1 MSEDI
6 QNKNGNKKINKSTL
20 VLMAIV
26 ILSSVIV
33 YGTYRILINRY
44 YLLVLVAYM
53 AVETVFILAY
63 LIYNRGFSRKGVT
76 REMLPD
82 DWDDEKKDAFIASG
96 EERLKRSRWMLV
108 IILAFLF
115 TFFAEIIELYFLPF
129 LFGLF

>member
-1 MSEDI
+1 MSEDL

-53 AVETVFILAY
+53 AVETVFVIAY
-63 LIYNRGFSRKGVT
+63 LFYNRGFSRKGVT

-96 EERLKRSRWMLV
+96 EERLKRSRWMRV